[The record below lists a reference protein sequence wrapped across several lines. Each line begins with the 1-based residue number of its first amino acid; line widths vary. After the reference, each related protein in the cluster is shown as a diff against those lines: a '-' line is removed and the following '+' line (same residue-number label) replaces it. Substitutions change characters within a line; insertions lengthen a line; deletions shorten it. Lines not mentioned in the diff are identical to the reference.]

1 METVGYFKINF
12 NSLFQIQLAMKSIS
26 LNFVL
31 LLATCLFIFSS
42 CKDDKEDPTPEPL
55 TVETAKNIVG
65 DPIQL
70 DPTTGMPMG
79 TTGNF
84 TLFSLRENKIIANTD
99 SASTKWDIGF
109 RGSTIIV
116 NGGTIRTGKGGA
128 YIFGGLFEELQ
139 EVPETQTFK
148 QDNSPTDLA
157 ITSGSGKGWY
167 NYDPT
172 THVISPIAGKILVIR
187 TADEKYA
194 KVEIVSYYKNAPADP
209 TTAPLE
215 DSRYYTFRY
224 VVQTDGSK
232 KF

>member
-1 METVGYFKINF
+1 
-12 NSLFQIQLAMKSIS
+12 MKNLS
-26 LNFVL
+26 LNVLL

-42 CKDDKEDPTPEPL
+42 CKDDDNEDPTPKPL
-55 TVETAKNIVG
+55 TVETASNIIA
-65 DPIQL
+65 DPIQI

-79 TTGNF
+79 TTGKF

-116 NGGTIRTGKGGA
+116 NGGAIRTGQGGA
-128 YIFGGLFEELQ
+128 FIFDGLFDELQ
-139 EVPETQTFK
+139 EIPENQTFK
-148 QDNSPTDLA
+148 QDNSETDLA
-157 ITSGSGKGWY
+157 ITTGSGKGWY

-172 THVISPIAGKILVIR
+172 THIISPIAGKILVIR

-209 TTAPLE
+209 TTAPME
-215 DSRYYTFRY
+215 DSRHYTLHY

>member
-1 METVGYFKINF
+1 
-12 NSLFQIQLAMKSIS
+12 MKNLS
-26 LNFVL
+26 LNVIL
-31 LLATCLFIFSS
+31 LLTTCLFIFSS
-42 CKDDKEDPTPEPL
+42 CKDDDNEDPTPEPL
-55 TVETAKNIVG
+55 TLETASNIVA
-65 DPIQL
+65 DPIQI

-79 TTGNF
+79 TTGKF

-116 NGGTIRTGKGGA
+116 NGGAIRTGQGGA
-128 YIFGGLFEELQ
+128 FIFDGLFEELQ
-139 EVPETQTFK
+139 EIPENQTFK
-148 QDNSPTDLA
+148 QDNSETDLA
-157 ITSGSGKGWY
+157 ITTGSGKGWY

-194 KVEIVSYYKNAPADP
+194 KVEIVSYYKDAPADP
-209 TTAPLE
+209 TTAPME
-215 DSRYYTFRY
+215 DSRHYTLRF
-224 VVQTDGSK
+224 VVQKDGSK

>member
-1 METVGYFKINF
+1 MKIF
-12 NSLFQIQLAMKSIS
+12 S
-26 LNFVL
+26 LNVIL

-42 CKDDKEDPTPEPL
+42 CKEDDEEPTPEPL
-55 TVETAKNIVG
+55 TVETASNIVG
-65 DPIQL
+65 DPIQV
-70 DPTTGMPMG
+70 DPATGIPS

-84 TLFSLRENKIIANTD
+84 TLFSLRENKVIANTD
-99 SASTKWDIGF
+99 SASTNWDIGF
-109 RGSTIIV
+109 RGTSIIV
-116 NGGTIRTGKGGA
+116 NGGAIRTGKGGA
-128 YIFGGLFEELQ
+128 YIFEGLFDELEEVSEAQ
-139 EVPETQTFK
+139 VFDE
-148 QDNSPTDLA
+148 DNSETDLA
-157 ITSGSGKGWY
+157 IPTGSGNGWY

-209 TTAPLE
+209 TTAALE
-215 DSRYYTFRY
+215 DSRHYTLRY

>member
-1 METVGYFKINF
+1 
-12 NSLFQIQLAMKSIS
+12 MKNLS
-26 LNFVL
+26 LNVIL

-42 CKDDKEDPTPEPL
+42 CKDDDNEDPTPEPL
-55 TVETAKNIVG
+55 TVETASNIIA
-65 DPIQL
+65 DPIQI
-70 DPTTGMPMG
+70 DPTTGMPTG

-116 NGGTIRTGKGGA
+116 NGGAIRTGKGGA
-128 YIFGGLFEELQ
+128 YIFDGLFTELQ
-139 EVPETQTFK
+139 EIPESQTFK
-148 QDNSPTDLA
+148 QDNSETDLA
-157 ITSGSGKGWY
+157 ITTGSGKGWY

-209 TTAPLE
+209 TTAPME
-215 DSRYYTFRY
+215 DSRHYTLRY

>member
-1 METVGYFKINF
+1 
-12 NSLFQIQLAMKSIS
+12 MKNLS
-26 LNFVL
+26 LNVIL

-42 CKDDKEDPTPEPL
+42 CKDDEENPTPEPL
-55 TVETAKNIVG
+55 TVETASNIIA
-65 DPIQL
+65 DAIQI

-84 TLFSLRENKIIANTD
+84 TLFSLRENKIVANAD

-116 NGGTIRTGKGGA
+116 NGGAIRTGKGGA
-128 YIFGGLFEELQ
+128 FIFDGLFTELQ
-139 EVPETQTFK
+139 EIPESQTFK
-148 QDNSPTDLA
+148 QDNAETDLA
-157 ITSGSGKGWY
+157 ITTGSGKGWY
-167 NYDPT
+167 NYDPN
-172 THVISPIAGKILVIR
+172 THVISPIAGKTLVIR

-215 DSRYYTFRY
+215 DSRHYTLRY
-224 VVQTDGSK
+224 VVQKDGSK

>member
-1 METVGYFKINF
+1 
-12 NSLFQIQLAMKSIS
+12 MKNLS
-26 LNFVL
+26 LNVIL
-31 LLATCLFIFSS
+31 LLATYLFIFSS
-42 CKDDKEDPTPEPL
+42 CKEDDNEDPTPEPL
-55 TVETAKNIVG
+55 TVETAKNIIA
-65 DPIQL
+65 DPIQI
-70 DPTTGMPMG
+70 DPATGMPMG

-109 RGSTIIV
+109 NGSKIIV
-116 NGGTIRTGKGGA
+116 NGGAIRTGKGGA
-128 YIFGGLFEELQ
+128 YIFDGLFTELQ
-139 EVPETQTFK
+139 EIPESQTFK
-148 QDNSPTDLA
+148 QDNSKTDLA
-157 ITSGSGKGWY
+157 ITTGSGKGWY

-209 TTAPLE
+209 TTAPME
-215 DSRYYTFRY
+215 DARYYTLRY